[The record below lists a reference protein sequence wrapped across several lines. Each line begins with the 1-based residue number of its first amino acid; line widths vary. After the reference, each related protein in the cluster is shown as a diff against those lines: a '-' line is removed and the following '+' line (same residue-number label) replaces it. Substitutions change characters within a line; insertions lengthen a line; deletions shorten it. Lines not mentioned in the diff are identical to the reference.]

1 MSKPATP
8 AAPDH
13 KPDQLTLAF
22 ERTYLAYER
31 TLMAWIRTATGL
43 ITFGF
48 ALYKFVFYLHET
60 GTAPVD
66 QPPQTF
72 GARSFGLVLIGTGV
86 LALILATI
94 QHLQQ
99 MKRLRQNYPE
109 TPRSLSLVLA
119 GLIIALG
126 IMAIV
131 AAVYR

>member
-1 MSKPATP
+1 MSDPIPTTAQE
-8 AAPDH
+8 H

-60 GTAPVD
+60 GGSPTV
-66 QPPQTF
+66 QPQQTF

-86 LALILATI
+86 IALILATV
-94 QHLQQ
+94 QHVQQ
-99 MKRLRQNYPE
+99 MKRLRHHYPE

-126 IMAIV
+126 VMALM